1 MIHEQGDVESF
12 DFCELSQKKFN
23 VGVAR
28 NTHRQD
34 TFSADAQHNF
44 LKLRKILKSA
54 TW

>member
-1 MIHEQGDVESF
+1 MWKVLNSVKS
-12 DFCELSQKKFN
+12 SQKKFN
-23 VGVAR
+23 VGVAC
-28 NTHRQD
+28 NSHPQD